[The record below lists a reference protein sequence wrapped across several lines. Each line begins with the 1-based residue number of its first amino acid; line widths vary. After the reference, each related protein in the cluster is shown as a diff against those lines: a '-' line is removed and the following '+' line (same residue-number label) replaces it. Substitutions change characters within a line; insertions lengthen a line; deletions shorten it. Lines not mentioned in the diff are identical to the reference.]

1 MNDVTNKK
9 LKVGQTVDMQLIGMF
24 RGTVVAVNDSVIAI
38 PGQQPMLPHIIV
50 DFHIPKF
57 MAAPD
62 QPLQCIYVVHEPTE
76 EEMKNLQEAIANIET
91 AKGKPS

>member
-9 LKVGQTVDMQLIGMF
+9 LKVGQVVDMQLIGMF

-38 PGQQPMLPHIIV
+38 PGQQPMLPHVIV

-57 MAAPD
+57 MSAPD
-62 QPLQCIYVVHEPTE
+62 QPLQCIYVVQEPSE
-76 EEMKNLQEAIANIET
+76 EDLQKLKDMLTIMDN
-91 AKGKPS
+91 AKGSIS